1 MAGYLNKSIQTIF
14 IIHIGVYLMDQ
25 NMPNDLKSKELLIRG
40 VKSSE
45 SIKQNSNLTPAA
57 SGNYLL
63 NTSNFEILSIKM
75 FNLTESLQSEIRT
88 YLLQFDQSIT
98 SYIAAESVLRN
109 PNYNSCD
116 SLLRGVT
123 IWYLEDE
130 EVGRNNFNLQLKKD
144 WELVEFVQ
152 SWGTSLPGFWKL
164 GEGRIEVLLENTLVL
179 NHSFQIGDS
188 EILDFTTDIKRGNE
202 SLNKQQTKQPKK
214 IEHLNQT
221 FPGELSLPF
230 LFEEFDNFVGLKNL
244 KQSLKD
250 FITYLDFVKVRKI
263 NGIETEE
270 SISANCIFLGN
281 PGTGKTSI
289 ARLLGKFFKSIGL
302 LEHGHVIEVD
312 RADLIGEFVG
322 ETAQKTE
329 KIINR
334 ALGGILFIDEAYSLK
349 RERSNQ
355 DFGQEAID
363 IILKRME
370 DYKNKFF
377 VIAAG
382 YPLLMQEFLESNPGL
397 KSRFTH
403 TFTFDDYTSE
413 ELTEIFKIFAQ
424 KEKYFVQK
432 DAEEFLLEKF
442 EKINHKKNDTF
453 GNARFVRNIFNQTKI
468 ELSKRYQQLEENKK
482 DFSALNTL
490 SKEDVHAAFS
500 IIQNG
505 SNSDHFNQKVDKYIN
520 EINNLVGIE
529 DVKIT
534 LNRIIASLK
543 VDKIKKDRSI
553 SSIHKNLNS
562 IFIAE
567 PGAGT
572 TTVARLLTKS
582 LKELDRIEHGQL
594 IEIDG
599 STFFG
604 LDKIDA
610 YLTMDQIFK
619 QLSGNVIL
627 VNDAF
632 ASLQCSND
640 FSDSLL
646 QYFLKKLYLMK
657 DTTIAILA
665 GTKDEVELLISN
677 FPVLQNQFPNI
688 FNFESYSTRQLLE
701 IALSICQK
709 KNYQL
714 DEGAWQQMLEWI
726 VELKKETN
734 KNFYNS
740 RTIKEIINKA
750 IAYQEDRILAGKNL
764 NESDLMLIN
773 FEDLTALR
781 SAGI

>member
-1 MAGYLNKSIQTIF
+1 MT
-14 IIHIGVYLMDQ
+14 
-25 NMPNDLKSKELLIRG
+25 NDLKSKELLTRG

-45 SIKQNSNLTPAA
+45 ILKQNSNPTPAT

-63 NTSNFEILSIKM
+63 NSSKIEILSVKM

-88 YLLQFDQSIT
+88 YLLQFDQSRT
-98 SYIAAESVLRN
+98 SYVAAESIIKN
-109 PNYNSCD
+109 PTYKKSE
-116 SLLRGVT
+116 SELRGVT

-130 EVGRNNFNLQLKKD
+130 EVGRNNFSLKLQKD

-152 SWGTSLPGFWKL
+152 SWGTPIPGFWKQ
-164 GEGRIEVLLENTLVL
+164 GEGRVEVLLENKLVL
-179 NHSFQIGDS
+179 NHTFQLGSS
-188 EILDFTTDIKRGNE
+188 EIFDFANDNKNGNE
-202 SLNKQQTKQPKK
+202 TLNKQITSQPKK

-221 FPGELSLPF
+221 FSGNITLPS

-289 ARLLGKFFKSIGL
+289 ARLLGKFFKSVGL

-312 RADLIGEFVG
+312 RADLIGEFIG

-329 KIINR
+329 KIINK
-334 ALGGILFIDEAYSLK
+334 ALGGILFIDEAYTLK
-349 RERSNQ
+349 REHSGQ

-382 YPLLMQEFLESNPGL
+382 YPLLMQDFLESNPGL

-403 TFTFDDYTSE
+403 NFTFDDYTSE
-413 ELTEIFKIFAQ
+413 ELAEIFKIFAG
-424 KEKYFVQK
+424 KEKYVVSK
-432 DAEEFLLEKF
+432 GAEEFLLDKF
-442 EKINHKKNDTF
+442 EKINNKRDSTF
-453 GNARFVRNIFNQTKI
+453 GNARFVRNIFNQTKV
-468 ELSKRYQQLEENKK
+468 ELSKRYQQLEENQR
-482 DFSALNTL
+482 DYSTLNTL
-490 SKEDVHAAFS
+490 SKKDIQLAFS
-500 IIQNG
+500 ITENG
-505 SNSDHFNQKVDKYIN
+505 NNLELFNQKADKYLS

-534 LNRIIASLK
+534 LNKIIASLK
-543 VDKIKKDRSI
+543 VDKLKKERSI

-562 IFIAE
+562 IFIAD

-572 TTVARLLTKS
+572 TTVARLFTKS
-582 LKELDRIEHGQL
+582 LKELGRIKHGQL

-604 LDKIDA
+604 LSKIDA
-610 YLTMDQIFK
+610 YLTIDEIFK

-632 ASLQCSND
+632 ASLQCSSD

-646 QYFLKKLYLMK
+646 QYFLKKLYLMN
-657 DTTIAILA
+657 DATVAILT
-665 GTKDEVELLISN
+665 GTVEEVELLINN

-688 FNFESYSTRQLLE
+688 FNFEPYTTRQLLE
-701 IALSICQK
+701 IALNICQK

-750 IAYQEDRILAGKNL
+750 ISYQEERILAEKNL
-764 NESDLMLIN
+764 TESDMMMIN
-773 FEDLTALR
+773 FEDLTSLR